1 MNALLQIG
9 TEHLPARFLRPALEQ
24 LKENAIKMLAEN
36 HLKYNKLETY
46 GTYKKLVLE
55 IQDLA
60 PSSEDI
66 KKEIKGPPA
75 KLLKS
80 SDGKFTQQAFGFAAK
95 NGIKA
100 ENLIVKETEK
110 GPFIFADIK
119 IKGIETEKLL
129 ITIFPEL
136 IKSLNFAKNM
146 VWEDSCLRF
155 ARPIRSIIALYGSKI
170 IKFEIAG
177 VKSSNKAYG
186 LSSFKQTPIVIKSPE
201 QYKDALKN
209 QIHPILVDIE
219 ERKKALLRSIE
230 GCTRALGF
238 SADLDE
244 DLINETVNFTEHPI
258 ALAGDMSLS
267 FMKLPKKL
275 LTTVLK
281 TQIKMFPVIN
291 KKDELQPHF
300 IAVRDGVSVNQEEVK
315 TGFKNV
321 MTARLTDAVF
331 FFENDLKL
339 GLDNLRKK
347 LKHINFI
354 DGMGT
359 MEDKTNRVKDL
370 TASLAKILNFTN
382 VDTENALE
390 AASYAY
396 ADLASSVVYEFTD
409 LQGYMGGVYAKK
421 EGRSPNVST
430 ALEEFY
436 LPLSANS
443 ELPKTVIGALVSLAG
458 KLDTLAANFKAGQVP
473 SGSQDPFAL
482 RRQAMGAIRII
493 LANNWP
499 LSINQLVELS
509 SKNLPENDNN
519 HLAELPEF
527 LWQRLQNILEEKQI
541 KEDIIAAVKNFD
553 MPLNKVLSNAEVLT
567 EKLKSETLQVVAEA
581 AKRVSNILK
590 QAQQNLP
597 DLNISLLKE
606 KEEIILNKAVDGLPA
621 KINDFAVELT
631 NLSSLKQ
638 PLEDFFAKIMVNA
651 KEQEIK
657 LNRLALLK
665 KVKDILSKTANLEKL
680 KKRGQN
686 ENK

>member
-24 LKENAIKMLAEN
+24 LKENAIKILAEN
-36 HLKYNKLETY
+36 RLNYKTLETY

-55 IQDLA
+55 IKDLA
-60 PSSEDI
+60 EVSEDI
-66 KKEIKGPPA
+66 SKEVKGPPA
-75 KLLKS
+75 KLLKGA
-80 SDGKFTQQAFGFAAK
+80 DGKFTPQALGFAAK

-100 ENLIVKETEK
+100 EQLVVKETDK
-110 GPFIFADIK
+110 GPFIYADIK
-119 IKGIETEKLL
+119 IKGIKTEKLL
-129 ITIFPEL
+129 ATIFPEL

-146 VWEDSCLRF
+146 VWEDSGFRF

-186 LSSFKQTPIVIKSPE
+186 LSSFKQTPIIIKNPE
-201 QYKDALKN
+201 SYKDALKN

-230 GCTRALGF
+230 GCTKLLGYQ
-238 SADLDE
+238 ADLDE
-244 DLINETVNFTEHPI
+244 DLISETVNFTEHPI
-258 ALAGDMSLS
+258 ALAGDMALS

-281 TQIKMFPVIN
+281 TQIKMFPVVN
-291 KKDELQPHF
+291 KKGELQPHF

-339 GLDNLRKK
+339 GLDEMRKK
-347 LKHINFI
+347 LKNINFI

-359 MEDKTNRVKDL
+359 MEDKTKRITDL
-370 TASLAKILNFTN
+370 TNSIAKLLNFSN
-382 VDTENALE
+382 ADTENAKT
-390 AASYAY
+390 AANYAY

-409 LQGYMGGVYAKK
+409 LQGYMGGVYAQK
-421 EGRSPNVST
+421 EGRTPDVCA

-436 LPLSANS
+436 LPLSAS
-443 ELPKTVIGALVSLAG
+443 SDLPKTKVGSLVSLAG

-482 RRQAMGAIRII
+482 RRQAMGAVRII
-493 LANNWP
+493 LANHWP
-499 LSINQLVELS
+499 LSINKLVELA
-509 SKNLPENDNN
+509 SKNLPENTNN
-519 HLAELPEF
+519 QLTQLPEF
-527 LWQRLQNILEEKQI
+527 LWQRLQNILEDRLI
-541 KEDIIAAVKNFD
+541 PEDIISAVKNFD
-553 MPLNKVLSNAEVLT
+553 TPLNTVLLNAGILAEQ
-567 EKLKSETLQVVAEA
+567 LKSETLQAVAESA
-581 AKRVSNILK
+581 RRVANILK
-590 QAQQNLP
+590 QAPQNLP
-597 DLNISLLKE
+597 ALNTALLKE
-606 KEEIILNKAVDGLPA
+606 QEEIALNKAVDDLPKA
-621 KINDFAVELT
+621 NGDFTTELK
-631 NLSSLKQ
+631 NLSTLKQ

-651 KEQEIK
+651 KEAEIK
-657 LNRLALLK
+657 NNRLALL
-665 KVKDILSKTANLEKL
+665 SKIKAVLFNTADLGKL
-680 KKRGQN
+680 KKRG
-686 ENK
+686 

>member
-24 LKENAIKMLAEN
+24 LKENAIKILAEN
-36 HLKYNKLETY
+36 RLNYKTLETY

-55 IQDLA
+55 IKDLA
-60 PSSEDI
+60 EVSEDI
-66 KKEIKGPPA
+66 SKEVKGPPA
-75 KLLKS
+75 KLLKGA
-80 SDGKFTQQAFGFAAK
+80 DGKFTPQALGFAAK

-100 ENLIVKETEK
+100 EQLVVKETDK
-110 GPFIFADIK
+110 GPFIYADIK
-119 IKGIETEKLL
+119 IKGIKTEKLL
-129 ITIFPEL
+129 TTIFPEL

-146 VWEDSCLRF
+146 VWEDSGFRF

-186 LSSFKQTPIVIKSPE
+186 LSSFKQTPIIIKNPE
-201 QYKDALKN
+201 SYKDALKN

-230 GCTRALGF
+230 GCTKLLGYQ
-238 SADLDE
+238 ADLDE
-244 DLINETVNFTEHPI
+244 DLISETVNFTEHPI
-258 ALAGDMSLS
+258 ALAGDMALS

-281 TQIKMFPVIN
+281 TQIKMFPVVN
-291 KKDELQPHF
+291 KKGELQPHF

-339 GLDNLRKK
+339 GLDEMRKK
-347 LKHINFI
+347 LKNINFI

-359 MEDKTNRVKDL
+359 MEDKTKRITDL
-370 TASLAKILNFTN
+370 TNSIAKLLNFSN
-382 VDTENALE
+382 ADTENAKT
-390 AASYAY
+390 AANYAY

-409 LQGYMGGVYAKK
+409 LQGYMGGVYAQK
-421 EGRSPNVST
+421 EGRTPDVCA

-436 LPLSANS
+436 LPLSAS
-443 ELPKTVIGALVSLAG
+443 SDLPKTKVGSLVSLAG

-482 RRQAMGAIRII
+482 RRQAMGAVRII
-493 LANNWP
+493 LANHWS
-499 LSINQLVELS
+499 LSINKLVELA
-509 SKNLPENDNN
+509 SKNLPENTNN
-519 HLAELPEF
+519 QLTQLPEF
-527 LWQRLQNILEEKQI
+527 LWQRLQNILEDRLI
-541 KEDIIAAVKNFD
+541 PEDIISAVKNFD
-553 MPLNKVLSNAEVLT
+553 TPLNTVLLNAGILAEQ
-567 EKLKSETLQVVAEA
+567 LKSETLQAVAESA
-581 AKRVSNILK
+581 RRVANILK
-590 QAQQNLP
+590 QAPQNLP
-597 DLNISLLKE
+597 ALNAALLKE
-606 KEEIILNKAVDGLPA
+606 QEEIALNKAVDNLPKA
-621 KINDFAVELT
+621 DGDFTTELK
-631 NLSSLKQ
+631 NLSTLKQ

-651 KEQEIK
+651 KEAEIK
-657 LNRLALLK
+657 NNRLALL
-665 KVKDILSKTANLEKL
+665 SKIKAVLFNTADLGKL
-680 KKRGQN
+680 KKRG
-686 ENK
+686 

>member
-24 LKENAIKMLAEN
+24 LKENATKILAEN
-36 HLKYNKLETY
+36 RLNYKTLETY

-55 IQDLA
+55 IKDLA
-60 PSSEDI
+60 EVSEDI
-66 KKEIKGPPA
+66 SKEVKGPPA
-75 KLLKS
+75 KLLKGA
-80 SDGKFTQQAFGFAAK
+80 DGKFTPQALGFAAK

-100 ENLIVKETEK
+100 EQLVVKETDK
-110 GPFIFADIK
+110 GPFIYADIK
-119 IKGIETEKLL
+119 IKGIKTEKLL
-129 ITIFPEL
+129 ATIFPEL

-146 VWEDSCLRF
+146 VWEDSGFRF

-186 LSSFKQTPIVIKSPE
+186 LSSFKQTPIIIKNPE
-201 QYKDALKN
+201 SYKDALKN

-230 GCTRALGF
+230 GCTKLLGYQ
-238 SADLDE
+238 ADLDE
-244 DLINETVNFTEHPI
+244 DLISETVNFTEHPI
-258 ALAGDMSLS
+258 ALAGDMALS

-281 TQIKMFPVIN
+281 TQIKMFPVVN
-291 KKDELQPHF
+291 KKGELQPHF

-339 GLDNLRKK
+339 GLDEMRKK
-347 LKHINFI
+347 LKNINFI

-359 MEDKTNRVKDL
+359 MEDKTKRITDL
-370 TASLAKILNFTN
+370 TNSIAKLLNFSN
-382 VDTENALE
+382 ADTENAKT
-390 AASYAY
+390 AATYAY

-409 LQGYMGGVYAKK
+409 LQGYMGGVYAQK
-421 EGRSPNVST
+421 EGRTPDVCA

-436 LPLSANS
+436 LPLSAS
-443 ELPKTVIGALVSLAG
+443 SDLPKTKVGSLVSLAG

-482 RRQAMGAIRII
+482 RRQAMGAVRIV

-499 LSINQLVELS
+499 LSINKLVELS
-509 SKNLPENDNN
+509 SKNLPENENN
-519 HLAELPEF
+519 QLTQLPEF
-527 LWQRLQNILEEKQI
+527 LWQRLQNILEDSLI
-541 KEDIIAAVKNFD
+541 PEDIISAVKNFD
-553 MPLNKVLSNAEVLT
+553 TPLNTVRLNAGILAEQ
-567 EKLKSETLQVVAEA
+567 LKSATLQAVAES
-581 AKRVSNILK
+581 AKRVANILK
-590 QAQQNLP
+590 QAPQNLP
-597 DLNISLLKE
+597 ALNTALLKE
-606 KEEIILNKAVDGLPA
+606 QEEIALNKAVDNLPKA
-621 KINDFAVELT
+621 QDDFAKELK
-631 NLSSLKQ
+631 NLSALKQ
-638 PLEDFFAKIMVNA
+638 PLEDFFAKIMVNVSEA
-651 KEQEIK
+651 NIK
-657 LNRLALLK
+657 NNRLALLK
-665 KVKDILSKTANLEKL
+665 KVKTVLFATADLGKL
-680 KKRGQN
+680 KKRG
-686 ENK
+686 

>member
-24 LKENAIKMLAEN
+24 LKENAIKILAEN
-36 HLKYNKLETY
+36 RLNYNSLETY

-55 IQDLA
+55 IQNLA
-60 PSSEDI
+60 AISEDI
-66 KKEIKGPPA
+66 SKEVKGPPA
-75 KLLKS
+75 KLLKGA
-80 SDGKFTQQAFGFAAK
+80 DGKFTPQALGFAAK

-100 ENLIVKETEK
+100 EQLIVKETDK
-110 GPFIFADIK
+110 GPFIYSDIK
-119 IKGIETEKLL
+119 IKGIKTEKLL
-129 ITIFPEL
+129 TTIFPEL

-146 VWEDSCLRF
+146 VWEDSGFRF

-186 LSSFKQTPIVIKSPE
+186 LSSFKQTPIIIKSPE
-201 QYKDALKN
+201 AYKDALKN

-219 ERKKALLRSIE
+219 ERKKALIRSIE
-230 GCTRALGF
+230 GCTKLLGYQ
-238 SADLDE
+238 ADLDE

-258 ALAGDMSLS
+258 ALAGDMALS

-281 TQIKMFPVIN
+281 TQIKMFPVVD
-291 KKDELQPHF
+291 KKGELQPHF

-339 GLDNLRKK
+339 GLDNMRKK
-347 LKHINFI
+347 LKNINFI

-359 MEDKTNRVKDL
+359 MEDKTKRITSL
-370 TASLAKILNFTN
+370 TSALAKLLNFNSTE
-382 VDTENALE
+382 TENAKQ
-390 AASYAY
+390 AAGYAY

-409 LQGYMGGVYAKK
+409 LQGYMGGVYAQK
-421 EGRSPNVST
+421 ENRVPDVCT

-436 LPLSANS
+436 LPLSASS
-443 ELPKTVIGALVSLAG
+443 ELPKTKVGSLVSLAG

-482 RRQAMGAIRII
+482 RRQAMGAVRIV

-499 LSINQLVELS
+499 LSINQLAELS
-509 SKNLPENDNN
+509 SKNLPESENN
-519 HLAELPEF
+519 QLAQLPEF
-527 LWQRLQNILEEKQI
+527 LWQRLQNILEEKEI
-541 KEDIIAAVKNFD
+541 PEDIISAVKNFD
-553 MPLNKVLSNAEVLT
+553 MPLNIVLANAAILAEQ
-567 EKLKSETLQVVAEA
+567 LKSETLQAVAES
-581 AKRVSNILK
+581 AKRVANILK
-590 QAQQNLP
+590 QASQNLP
-597 DLNISLLKE
+597 ALKISLLKE
-606 KEEIILNKAVDGLPA
+606 QEEIYLNKAVDNLPKA
-621 KINDFAVELT
+621 QDFATELK
-631 NLSSLKQ
+631 NLSALKQ
-638 PLEDFFAKIMVNA
+638 PLEDFFAKIMVNV
-651 KEQEIK
+651 KEEEIK
-657 LNRLALLK
+657 QNRLALLT
-665 KVKDILSKTANLEKL
+665 KVKMVLFKTADLGKL
-680 KKRGQN
+680 KKRG
-686 ENK
+686 

>member
-24 LKENAIKMLAEN
+24 LKENAIKILAEN
-36 HLKYNKLETY
+36 RLSYNTLETY

-55 IQDLA
+55 IKDLA
-60 PSSEDI
+60 EVSEDI
-66 KKEIKGPPA
+66 SKEVKGPPA
-75 KLLKS
+75 KLLKGA
-80 SDGKFTQQAFGFAAK
+80 DGKFTPQALGFAAK

-100 ENLIVKETEK
+100 EQLIVKETDK
-110 GPFIFADIK
+110 GPFIYADIK
-119 IKGIETEKLL
+119 IKGVKTEKLL
-129 ITIFPEL
+129 ATIFPEL

-146 VWEDSCLRF
+146 VWEDSGFRF

-186 LSSFKQTPIVIKSPE
+186 LSSFKQTPIIIKSPE
-201 QYKDALKN
+201 TYKDALKN
-209 QIHPILVDIE
+209 QIRPILVDIE

-230 GCTRALGF
+230 GCTKLLGYQ
-238 SADLDE
+238 ADLDE

-258 ALAGDMSLS
+258 ALAGDMALS

-281 TQIKMFPVIN
+281 TQIKMFPVVD
-291 KKDELQPHF
+291 KKGELQPHF

-339 GLDNLRKK
+339 GLDNMRKK
-347 LKHINFI
+347 LQNINFI

-359 MEDKTNRVKDL
+359 MEDKTKRISNL
-370 TASLAKILNFTN
+370 TLALAKLLNFTPTE
-382 VDTENALE
+382 TENAKQ
-390 AASYAY
+390 AAAYAY

-409 LQGYMGGVYAKK
+409 LQGYMGGVYAQK
-421 EGRSPNVST
+421 EGRTPDVCT

-436 LPLSANS
+436 LPLSAAS
-443 ELPKTVIGALVSLAG
+443 ELPKTKVGSLVSLAG

-482 RRQAMGAIRII
+482 RRQAMGAVRII

-499 LSINQLVELS
+499 LSINKLVELA
-509 SKNLPENDNN
+509 SKNLPENANN
-519 HLAELPEF
+519 QLAQLPEF
-527 LWQRLQNILEEKQI
+527 LWQRVQNILEDSLI
-541 KEDIIAAVKNFD
+541 PEDIISAVKNFD
-553 MPLNKVLSNAEVLT
+553 TPLNNVLLNAGILAEQ
-567 EKLKSETLQVVAEA
+567 LKSETLQAVAES
-581 AKRVSNILK
+581 AKRVANILK
-590 QAQQNLP
+590 QAPQNLP
-597 DLNISLLKE
+597 ALNLALLKE
-606 KEEIILNKAVDGLPA
+606 KEEIALNKAVDNLPRVQD
-621 KINDFAVELT
+621 DFTSELK
-631 NLSSLKQ
+631 NLSALKQ
-638 PLEDFFAKIMVNA
+638 PLEDFFAKIMVNVSDA
-651 KEQEIK
+651 EIK
-657 LNRLALLK
+657 QNRLALLR
-665 KVKDILSKTANLEKL
+665 KVKTVLFKTADLGKL
-680 KKRGQN
+680 KKRG
-686 ENK
+686 